1 MVSVL
6 AVVTV
11 TRNAQITIPKKVRE
25 ALGIARGDRVTVRVE
40 GNKAVVEKV
49 SEDIWSD
56 CTDFLP
62 EDFEK
67 VLEKLRGDSRER
79 FKRLGL
85 TP

>member
-1 MVSVL
+1 L
-6 AVVTV
+6 AIVRV
-11 TRNAQITIPKKVRE
+11 TRNAQVTIPKNVRE
-25 ALGIARGDRVTVRVE
+25 ALGVTEGDKVTVRVE
-40 GNKAVVEKV
+40 GNRIVLEKV
-49 SEDIWSD
+49 AEDVWSD

-85 TP
+85 MP

>member
-1 MVSVL
+1 M
-6 AVVTV
+6 AIVTV

-25 ALGIARGDRVTVRVE
+25 TLGITEGDRVTLRVE
-40 GNKAVVEKV
+40 GNKVIIEKIVEDV
-49 SEDIWSD
+49 WSD

-67 VLEKLRGDSRER
+67 VLDRLRKDSRRR

>member
-11 TRNAQITIPKKVRE
+11 TRNAQITIPKDVRK
-25 ALGIARGDRVTVRVE
+25 ALGITEGDRVTVRVE
-40 GNKAVVEKV
+40 GNTAVIEKIT
-49 SEDIWSD
+49 EDVWSD

-67 VLEKLRGDSRER
+67 VLEKLRRDSRER